1 MSRPWEN
8 DVKTSSQKFDFNVQS
23 NGSPS
28 LNVYRDY
35 VMHENDYTA
44 MIKFLYEDDRDYK
57 GMDFHSILV
66 YDHVYVAVRQAIFKL
81 KLGTPY
87 CAGCWDAGN
96 GGGGGM
102 CPLS

>member
-44 MIKFLYEDDRDYK
+44 MIKFLYEDDGDGTEAIRDE
-57 GMDFHSILV
+57 GG
-66 YDHVYVAVRQAIFKL
+66 KL
-81 KLGTPY
+81 ERLHKDPQEL
-87 CAGCWDAGN
+87 
-96 GGGGGM
+96 
-102 CPLS
+102 